1 MTKPKSSVSYR
12 KDLLK
17 RLRDPEYA
25 TSYLNAVLEENNEAS
40 FQLALQDVAEA
51 QQAPLPETP
60 LRLSNVMS
68 LLSALGIRLRL
79 GLKRAA

>member
-1 MTKPKSSVSYR
+1 MMKPESGVSYR
-12 KDLLK
+12 EDLLK

-25 TSYLNAVLEENNEAS
+25 TGYLNAALEENDEAA

-60 LRLSNVMS
+60 LRWSNVTS
-68 LLSALGIRLRL
+68 LLNALGIQLRL
-79 GLKRAA
+79 DLKRAA